1 MRQHICGN
9 SKCRTTITPL
19 WRKGWVTKEGRA
31 VMLCNAC
38 GLHFKKGHYC
48 SFCNQIYRESD
59 ADDITNPWIGCDRC
73 SRWVHKKCEEVNGVV
88 FTPGVP
94 YLCPDCRNL
103 RDSLGDN
110 QLFQSTFPNTKKR
123 RRKPSTQTKNN
134 KRRKSSVQI
143 MSTFTFNN
151 NPKSNGSTQPTSDQI
166 IQAALP
172 SINNL
177 CQNMSKD
184 SFKILKFKTNRH
196 ERLPSVKDIWTHDEK
211 KLNFGSNF
219 SQYQE
224 EGILKEEFV
233 SDSSC
238 GSTPI
243 SSPLPD
249 AQEEEL
255 EIFEKQDIYKAP
267 NTTVE
272 LKVDLSVL
280 NEMFNA
286 KFRKVTSLSKLG
298 SLWAVCESELQ
309 AIH

>member
-1 MRQHICGN
+1 
-9 SKCRTTITPL
+9 
-19 WRKGWVTKEGRA
+19 
-31 VMLCNAC
+31 MLCNAC
-38 GLHFKKGHYC
+38 GLHFKKGHFC

-73 SRWVHKKCEEVNGVV
+73 SRWIHKKCEEENGVV
-88 FTPGVP
+88 FTPGIP

-123 RRKPSTQTKNN
+123 RRKPNTQTKSN
-134 KRRKSSVQI
+134 KRKKSSVQI
-143 MSTFTFNN
+143 TSTFTINN
-151 NPKSNGSTQPTSDQI
+151 NPKSNESTKPTSDQI
-166 IQAALP
+166 IQGALP
-172 SINNL
+172 SIKNL
-177 CQNMSKD
+177 CQDN
-184 SFKILKFKTNRH
+184 FKILKFKTDKH
-196 ERLPSVKDIWTHDEK
+196 DRLPSVKDIWVHDEK

-224 EGILKEEFV
+224 EGNLKDEFV

-238 GSTPI
+238 GTTPI

-249 AQEEEL
+249 AQEQEEEL
-255 EIFEKQDIYKAP
+255 EIFEKRKNYKPP

-272 LKVDLSVL
+272 LNVDISVL
-280 NEMFNA
+280 KEMLNS
-286 KFRKVTSLSKLG
+286 KFPKVTSLSKLG
-298 SLWAVCESELQ
+298 SLWAVCECELQ